1 MPRRLIRGDG
11 VVGSSNLSLAS
22 ATERVS
28 WPTPRPGRFTPRK
41 ETQYRLVQKAGWAAG
56 PVWTVNT
63 STLKVTVI
71 RISANENYAKYG
83 SQNIIIRQSINNSDI
98 LT

>member
-1 MPRRLIRGDG
+1 MGR
-11 VVGSSNLSLAS
+11 STLSLAS
-22 ATERVS
+22 ATERIS
-28 WPTPRPGRFTPRK
+28 WSTPRPGRFTPRK
-41 ETQYRLVQKAGWAAG
+41 EKQYSWWAPG
-56 PVWTVNT
+56 LVWTANT

-83 SQNIIIRQSINNSDI
+83 SRNITIRQSIHNPDS